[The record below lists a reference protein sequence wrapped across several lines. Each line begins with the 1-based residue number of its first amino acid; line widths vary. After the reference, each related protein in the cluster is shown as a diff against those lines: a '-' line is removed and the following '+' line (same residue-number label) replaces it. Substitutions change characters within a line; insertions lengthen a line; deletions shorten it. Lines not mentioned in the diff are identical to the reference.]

1 VSGCL
6 HDRCPNCGGNLV
18 ERPIRPAAALVN
30 DPASSQRV
38 FQAGLHRG

>member
-18 ERPIRPAAALVN
+18 ERPIRPAAALAN